1 MKKLEIKIVEET
13 QEEGSNHQEVNRQK
27 HTSSYQIP

>member
-1 MKKLEIKIVEET
+1 MKKLEIKIVEEI
-13 QEEGSNHQEVNRQK
+13 QEGSNHQEVSKQK

>member
-1 MKKLEIKIVEET
+1 MKKLEIKIIEEIR
-13 QEEGSNHQEVNRQK
+13 EERSNHQEVNRQK